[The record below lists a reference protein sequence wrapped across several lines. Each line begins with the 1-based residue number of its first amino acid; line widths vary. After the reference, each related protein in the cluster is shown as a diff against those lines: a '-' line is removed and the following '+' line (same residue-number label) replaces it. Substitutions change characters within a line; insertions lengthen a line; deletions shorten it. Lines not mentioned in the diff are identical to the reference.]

1 MIGATEDSDDL
12 MLFMLCFGDSKVR
25 VFLLE
30 VVRIDEG
37 GFVTQELFAGTEMLG
52 KYLLDFLLKNMLV
65 LVADRVPEL
74 GLALVNEVYP

>member
-12 MLFMLCFGDSKVR
+12 LFFMLCFGDSKVR

-37 GFVTQELFAGTEMLG
+37 CFVTQELFAGTEMLR
-52 KYLLDFLLKNMLV
+52 KYLLDLFLKNMLV
-65 LVADRVPEL
+65 LVANRIPEL
-74 GLALVNEVYP
+74 